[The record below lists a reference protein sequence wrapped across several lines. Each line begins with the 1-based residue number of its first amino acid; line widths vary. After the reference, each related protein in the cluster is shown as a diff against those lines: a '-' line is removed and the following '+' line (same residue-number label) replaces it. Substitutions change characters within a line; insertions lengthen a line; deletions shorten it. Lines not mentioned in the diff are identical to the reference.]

1 MNEERRSTGRR
12 SSDGAS
18 QDTDLHTLLARIDER
33 TLDLDRRLD
42 HLDKRLEEYITRH
55 EFTPVKL
62 IAYGFSAVVFASV
75 VTALVTTVL
84 R

>member
-1 MNEERRSTGRR
+1 MSEEKRSHERRNA
-12 SSDGAS
+12 DH
-18 QDTDLHTLLARIDER
+18 DLYSLLARIDER
-33 TLDLDRRLD
+33 TLDLDKRLD

-62 IAYGFSAVVFASV
+62 IAYGFSAIVFASV